1 MSCLCYVGIY
11 NGVGDIICRGSD
23 LTGLEYNATLKY
35 ALGGF
40 LMLWLFVVPYIGYAV
55 LLFKKQLVL
64 TELTCKEL
72 MGGILWHGRLERTCS
87 AILMILLVTFLKG
100 LAMNA
105 RLCQIMCMSA
115 APLTYWLLC
124 HYHKVNAEK
133 VWVLVVGM
141 TIFWY
146 AQIVAGVCE

>member
-40 LMLWLFVVPYIGYAV
+40 LMLWLFVVPYIWYAV
-55 LLFKKQLVL
+55 LLFKKQLVR
-64 TELTCKEL
+64 TELTWKEL
-72 MGGILWHGRLERTCS
+72 MGGIL
-87 AILMILLVTFLKG
+87 
-100 LAMNA
+100 
-105 RLCQIMCMSA
+105 
-115 APLTYWLLC
+115 
-124 HYHKVNAEK
+124 
-133 VWVLVVGM
+133 VWVLVVSM